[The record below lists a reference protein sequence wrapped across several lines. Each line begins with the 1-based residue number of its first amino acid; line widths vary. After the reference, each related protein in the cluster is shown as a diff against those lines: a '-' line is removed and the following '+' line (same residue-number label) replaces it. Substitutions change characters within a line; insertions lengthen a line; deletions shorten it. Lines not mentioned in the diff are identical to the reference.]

1 MSSRSA
7 ARVRGRRPARL
18 IVSAVTRPCNS
29 TTEARQ
35 GPIRTCLVAACA
47 LAHCVVV
54 GPARASPADDEAR
67 ILLRAISFDRGL
79 AARAGAEVVISVVYD
94 ARSSG
99 AEREREGRVMAF
111 RKLSD
116 RTIAGLPMKV
126 IWVDCSSSR
135 PIDEALRGVDIVYL
149 TGGAG
154 DCLRSVTAATRKLRI
169 ASLASGR
176 AHVEQG
182 VTLGVTI
189 ENARPRLLINLK
201 ASKAEGLDLSSQML
215 QLAEVIK

>member
-1 MSSRSA
+1 M
-7 ARVRGRRPARL
+7 
-18 IVSAVTRPCNS
+18 VTRRCNP
-29 TTEARQ
+29 TTEARR
-35 GPIRTCLVAACA
+35 GPIRAHLVATFALAYCLV
-47 LAHCVVV
+47 VDS
-54 GPARASPADDEAR
+54 ARASPADDEAK
-67 ILLRAISFDRGL
+67 ILLRAISFDRAL
-79 AARAGAEVVISVVYD
+79 AARAGAEVVVSVVYD

-99 AEREREGRVMAF
+99 ADRERDEHVLAF

-116 RTIAGLPMKV
+116 RTIVGLPMKV
-126 IWVDCSSSR
+126 SWVDCSSSR
-135 PIDEALRGVDIVYL
+135 PMEEALLGVDIVYL
-149 TGGAG
+149 TGGAS
-154 DCLRSVTAATRKLRI
+154 DCVRSVTAATRKLRI

-189 ENARPRLLINLK
+189 ENARPRLLVNLK